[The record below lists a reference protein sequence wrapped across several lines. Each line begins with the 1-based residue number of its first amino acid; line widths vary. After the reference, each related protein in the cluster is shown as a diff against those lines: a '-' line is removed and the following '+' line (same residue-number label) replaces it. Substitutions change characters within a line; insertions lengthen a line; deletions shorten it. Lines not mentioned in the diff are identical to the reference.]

1 MKVERE
7 MEENKNLAA
16 EAFETVNIAK
26 AAVEN
31 KCPGVVSCADI
42 LAVAARDFV
51 HLVRVCVHTYYLFS
65 QKNKENILFAKCI
78 DRQSLDYVV
87 G

>member
-1 MKVERE
+1 MDD
-7 MEENKNLAA
+7 NKNLAA
-16 EAFETVNIAK
+16 EAFETVNMAK

-51 HLVRVCVHTYYLFS
+51 RLVRVHRYIYS
-65 QKNKENILFAKCI
+65 PIN
-78 DRQSLDYVV
+78 
-87 G
+87 

>member
-1 MKVERE
+1 MDD
-7 MEENKNLAA
+7 NKNLAA
-16 EAFETVNIAK
+16 EAFETVNMAK

-51 HLVRVCVHTYYLFS
+51 RLVRFNQYIYIYSPTVFMCNL
-65 QKNKENILFAKCI
+65 
-78 DRQSLDYVV
+78 
-87 G
+87 

>member
-1 MKVERE
+1 MIAPTLGSRMKVERE
-7 MEENKNLAA
+7 MEENKNLPP

-51 HLVRVCVHTYYLFS
+51 HLVRVC
-65 QKNKENILFAKCI
+65 
-78 DRQSLDYVV
+78 
-87 G
+87 